1 MPTQPG
7 LNQIIATTQQLTPMA
22 KQTRPAVTRELC
34 ERCIGNT
41 KNAQRMVLLMA
52 QMAAAYE
59 KLGNSRHSD
68 EDKKQSETIIS
79 NLESHVIVTTLT
91 LKKLSQ
97 RSAQE
102 DLQLLVLYNS
112 AKNAWTRT
120 QYYEIYQLKQF
131 LEEAIISNQD
141 YDILPQAENV
151 LNGFLFNED
160 YVKNL
165 PALNEDVKLSQWEIF
180 SREVTQINKTYRL
193 QLDHFENSVRR
204 IMNRAKLNTNYPHIE
219 ALNIMLNDL
228 NSYGSTALY
237 INRK

>member
-1 MPTQPG
+1 
-7 LNQIIATTQQLTPMA
+7 MA
-22 KQTRPAVTRELC
+22 RQTRPAVTRELC
-34 ERCIGNT
+34 EQCIGNT

-59 KLGNSRHSD
+59 KLGNLRHSD
-68 EDKKQSETIIS
+68 EDKKQSEIIIS

-91 LKKLSQ
+91 LRKLSQ
-97 RSAQE
+97 RSEQE

-112 AKNAWTRT
+112 TKNAWTRT

-180 SREVTQINKTYRL
+180 AREVTQINKTYRI
-193 QLDHFENSVRR
+193 QLDHFGNSVQRV
-204 IMNRAKLNTNYPHIE
+204 MNRAKLNTNYPHIE

-228 NSYGSTALY
+228 NSY
-237 INRK
+237 